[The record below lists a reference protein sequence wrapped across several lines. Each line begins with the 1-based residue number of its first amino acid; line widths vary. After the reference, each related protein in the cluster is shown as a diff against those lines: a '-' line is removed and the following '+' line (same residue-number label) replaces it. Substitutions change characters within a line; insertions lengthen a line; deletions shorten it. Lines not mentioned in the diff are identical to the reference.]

1 MKKNN
6 IHNSDHSFIMPLL
19 SSFIE
24 WGNDNLTLSNWFFKN
39 SKKVFIKLEIMMI
52 VITAIC
58 IGLLFYIRY
67 LPQWVGIIIS
77 ILLIQRILEFLI
89 VYSRNFIFNRGRIF
103 LDFNNHQKS
112 SEWLITMFGLNI
124 TQILIIFAIWFQM
137 ISSINPAAFSQ
148 KLFALNS
155 LYYSYATF
163 VTVGYGDIYAVS
175 SIAQIVAIS
184 LMALTFYTLVIVVN
198 GLISV
203 HFNKN

>member
-1 MKKNN
+1 MKENN
-6 IHNSDHSFIMPLL
+6 INDSENSFIMPIV
-19 SSFIE
+19 SGFIE
-24 WGNDNLTLSNWFFKN
+24 WGNKNLTLSHWFFKN
-39 SKKVFIKLEIMMI
+39 SKRVFIKLEIMMI
-52 VITAIC
+52 SITFIC

-67 LPQWVGIIIS
+67 LPEWVGIIIS
-77 ILLIQRILEFLI
+77 ILLVQRVLEFLI

-103 LDFNNHQKS
+103 LDFNDHQKS

-124 TQILIIFAIWFQM
+124 TQVLIVFAIWFQM
-137 ISSINPAAFSQ
+137 ISYINPMAFSQ

-175 SIAQIVAIS
+175 SMAQIVVIS

-203 HFNKN
+203 HFSKN